1 MRSLRICSVSVLI
14 FCGEIRPEEEFRAG
28 LERALQLLVVR
39 CLSVARYETSNQGT
53 ELGQPTQS
61 RHRKN
66 WDEGVIDLFIADFE
80 CRRELE
86 TLTRTEVEA
95 ACKRLSNFFEAS
107 LDGKLAPD
115 VTSRNMASFGK
126 SPIAVQCCGESI
138 SS

>member
-1 MRSLRICSVSVLI
+1 MGSHDSTAPGYLRSLRICSVSVLI

-28 LERALQLLVVR
+28 LEGALQLLVVR
-39 CLSVARYETSNQGT
+39 CLSVARYETSNRGT
-53 ELGQPTQS
+53 ELGQPSQS

-115 VTSRNMASFGK
+115 VTSRN
-126 SPIAVQCCGESI
+126 
-138 SS
+138 